1 MVKYRQYFQK
11 MLADNKEL
19 FESFKA
25 LHDAYALNPDAFQ
38 NKFNVQGE
46 KILTVIREYENRLCA
61 NTERGMYSKYSTQ
74 LAEKFQ
80 NEVRTLFPMVD
91 RIGLIIDSEFIIK
104 KIYLS

>member
-11 MLADNKEL
+11 MLVDNKEL
-19 FESFKA
+19 FDSFKL
-25 LHDAYALNPDAFQ
+25 LHDEYALNPDANQ
-38 NKFNVQGE
+38 DKFNAQGE
-46 KILTVIREYENRLCA
+46 KIMAVIREYENRLCA

-80 NEVRTLFPMVD
+80 NEVRAHFPMVD
-91 RIGLIIDSEFIIK
+91 RIGLILDSDFTIK